1 MTKPA
6 YGKRP
11 SGNPTGIRVSPN
23 RDSLIARRI
32 KAVELRVQ
40 GMTLNKISEAT
51 GVNPRTVREDI
62 DKVLRERDAETIPKL
77 RALEEERLDLAVR
90 TATAIIEAH
99 PGTELALKAVDRLL
113 RASARRAGL
122 LGLDAPVELNIRS
135 TEVTQAD
142 LELDELIRE
151 AQARN
156 ATTREQLLAQAGGGD
171 DTAAPVA

>member
-6 YGKRP
+6 EGKRL

-23 RDSLIARRI
+23 RDSLYARRI

-40 GMTLNKISEAT
+40 GLTLNQVSQAT

-90 TATAIIEAH
+90 TAAKYLVPSLSSILFFAAM
-99 PGTELALKAVDRLL
+99 LAVLAWRP
-113 RASARRAGL
+113 AGL
-122 LGLDAPVELNIRS
+122 FGR
-135 TEVTQAD
+135 
-142 LELDELIRE
+142 
-151 AQARN
+151 
-156 ATTREQLLAQAGGGD
+156 TT
-171 DTAAPVA
+171 